1 MKLCAK
7 NHGEE
12 LPSEFDGLPAS
23 QAARWRHR
31 CAGCAYA
38 LGRRHR
44 EEAEERLR
52 ARVRELSAKVMVL
65 EQGADGRG
73 ASRSVGRQLG
83 SN

>member
-1 MKLCAK
+1 MKLCTK
-7 NHGEE
+7 DHGAG
-12 LPSEFDGLPAS
+12 LPSDFNDLPAS

-52 ARVRELSAKVMVL
+52 ARVRELTAKLAIV
-65 EQGADGRG
+65 ENR
-73 ASRSVGRQLG
+73 R
-83 SN
+83 

>member
-1 MKLCAK
+1 MGFCSKD
-7 NHGEE
+7 HG
-12 LPSEFDGLPAS
+12 SDLPADFDRLPDS

-52 ARVRELSAKVMVL
+52 ARVRELTARVATL
-65 EQGADGRG
+65 ENGRG
-73 ASRSVGRQLG
+73 QG
-83 SN
+83 

>member
-1 MKLCAK
+1 MSTCVSD
-7 NHGEE
+7 HSGE
-12 LPSEFDGLPAS
+12 LPSDFDGLPES

-52 ARVRELSAKVMVL
+52 NRVRELTAVMKDL
-65 EQGADGRG
+65 T
-73 ASRSVGRQLG
+73 G
-83 SN
+83 STRR

>member
-1 MKLCAK
+1 MKLCSVD
-7 NHGEE
+7 HGT
-12 LPSEFDGLPAS
+12 DLPADFDRLPES

-52 ARVRELSAKVMVL
+52 DRVRELTAKLMARQKG
-65 EQGADGRG
+65 QG
-73 ASRSVGRQLG
+73 G
-83 SN
+83 S